1 MDPPLTAAWRGPSNF
16 NLISAFPSL
25 STSISQALN
34 RQRSIMETVTPP
46 SFPQAE
52 PADPSFKPQEISFSL
67 PKALHTT
74 AHVHLTFLDNCAMVF
89 LATSTPGDS
98 GGTVKPLGSFVYAM
112 PDVSFHLDV
121 FPYICAFIWLSIPIH
136 DHRAS

>member
-1 MDPPLTAAWRGPSNF
+1 
-16 NLISAFPSL
+16 
-25 STSISQALN
+25 
-34 RQRSIMETVTPP
+34 
-46 SFPQAE
+46 
-52 PADPSFKPQEISFSL
+52 
-67 PKALHTT
+67 
-74 AHVHLTFLDNCAMVF
+74 MVF